1 MNSLSR
7 YTLNRVLVALIG
19 FVVLLAVPSPASA
32 DSFVVNTMD
41 DSNDSTC
48 DSNHCSLREA
58 INAANNNPGPDTISF
73 AGLDATGGDVTIQ
86 LNSFLNPLLDNGTTI
101 DGTTVPGYVSEPV
114 VNVVKGSGVI
124 EEGIAI
130 QGSNCIIR
138 GLSMAGFFGVQG
150 SPDPNPEDLIGGAIV
165 ITGSG
170 NIVEGN
176 VLGWGA
182 FPNSRGLWLSGAGNS
197 VIGNVISGN
206 TVGIHIT
213 GPNQVIQGN
222 QIGTDDS
229 GTVAI
234 PNTYGIY
241 DSLNSGGG
249 HVIGGVGAA
258 NRNVISGN
266 NKSGIYSRSDNNTI
280 QGNYV
285 GTNGSGTAGLG
296 NGSYGI
302 DIYSDNNIVGSP
314 GAGNLISGNGLRGL
328 GINSRD
334 YFNGNNIVQG
344 NKIGTDITGTNP
356 IPNIGPGIYCIEG
369 GGSTFGGLGS
379 GEGNIIAFN
388 LSVGALIEGD
398 NQYIVGNQIFSNV
411 GEGVVIN
418 GPSVISQ
425 NSIYDNGGIGIW
437 AHGGSATDPPILNS
451 NNWISGTACAGCVVE
466 IFLADPDP
474 TGAGE
479 GKEFLG
485 SVVATSNG
493 EFSMTLLNGFPF
505 CGQVTATATDS
516 RPRTSN
522 FSENVTVNCFKLGPY
537 YLIPIWTAI
546 IGICGALG
554 IFIRRRRP
562 EGMRFLVP
570 GSFAIGAVLGG
581 GLLLLANSLPMVIV
595 DFTPEQPVPYSG
607 QVPFCD
613 SYLDPAGSSPQDGAL
628 LEISGDIPLMW
639 TPAGDLPEGTLRWIV
654 ELVEVGVDGAFQTT
668 QQNNVPISAF
678 GITPGAGSS
687 YEWSLLGQ
695 RLLQDGETWLTF
707 CTQDERWVFSIEE
720 EVSEEPETEEEE
732 TEEPVCTSPLITALK
747 NMTCRKGPDQAY
759 EEAGYLLQGE
769 TAIPEGVSMDTF
781 WYWIP
786 NPDWLGYCFV
796 AGNGVH
802 AACVDGLPPI
812 AAPPLPT
819 ATPTQAACVP
829 TLGRSA
835 CNDAGGIWEAD
846 TDSCICP

>member
-1 MNSLSR
+1 MRSINHSAPFRIL
-7 YTLNRVLVALIG
+7 ALIG
-19 FVVLLAVPSPASA
+19 FIILLAFPSSASA
-32 DSFVVNTMD
+32 ESFVVNSTD
-41 DSNDSTC
+41 DNNDGQC
-48 DSNHCSLREA
+48 DGTHCSLREA
-58 INAANNNPGPDTISF
+58 INAANDNPGADTISF

-101 DGTTVPGYVSEPV
+101 DGTTVPGYVNEPV
-114 VNVVKGSGVI
+114 INIVKAAGVI
-124 EEGIAI
+124 DTGIAI
-130 QGSNCIIR
+130 QGSNCIVR
-138 GLSMAGFFGVQG
+138 GLSMAGFGTFSGG
-150 SPDPNPEDLIGGAIV
+150 PDPQPGDNTGGAIV
-165 ITGSG
+165 ISG
-170 NIVEGN
+170 PANLIEGN

-182 FPNSRGLWLSGAGNS
+182 WANSNGVWLASAGNS

-206 TVGIHIT
+206 VVGVFIT
-213 GPNQVIQGN
+213 GPNQIIQGN
-222 QIGTDDS
+222 QIGTDAS

-234 PNTYGIY
+234 PNTYGIV
-241 DSLNSGGG
+241 DSHSSGGG
-249 HVIGGVGAA
+249 HVIGGIGPA

-266 NKSGIYSRSDNNTI
+266 NKSGIHLQSNGNTI
-280 QGNYV
+280 QGNFI
-285 GTNGSGTAGLG
+285 GTNGAGTAALG
-296 NGSYGI
+296 NGGTGI
-302 DIYSDNNIVGSP
+302 GVYADNNVIGGP
-314 GAGNLISGNGLRGL
+314 GAGNLISGNGTHGL
-328 GINSRD
+328 NINSSPH
-334 YFNGNNIVQG
+334 NGNNLVQG

-356 IPNIGPGIYCIEG
+356 IPNMGHGIYYIEG

-388 LSVGALIEGD
+388 LYAGAFIEGSY
-398 NQYIVGNQIFSNV
+398 QYIVGNQIFSN
-411 GEGVVIN
+411 GGGGVYIN
-418 GPSVISQ
+418 SRSVISQ
-425 NSIYDNGGIGIW
+425 NSIYDNDNIGIW
-437 AHGGSATDPPILNS
+437 AQGSSATDPPILNS
-451 NNWISGTACAGCVVE
+451 NNWISGAACAGCVVE

-485 SVVATSNG
+485 SVVATNNG

-505 CGQVTATATDS
+505 CGQVTATATNSD
-516 RPRTSN
+516 PRTSQ

-537 YLIPIWTAI
+537 YLIPIWTFI

-554 IFIRRRRP
+554 IVIRRRRP

-581 GLLLLANSLPMVIV
+581 GLFLLANSLPNVIL

-607 QVPFCD
+607 QVPACD
-613 SYLDPAGSSPQDGAL
+613 SYIDPAGLSPQDGAL
-628 LEISGDIPLMW
+628 LELTGDIPLMW
-639 TPAGDLPEGTLRWIV
+639 TPADNVPEGMLRWVV
-654 ELVEVGVDGAFQTT
+654 ELVESSVDAGIQTT
-668 QQNNVPISAF
+668 QQNSVLISSF
-678 GITPGAGSS
+678 GMTPGAGSS

-707 CTQDERWVFSIEE
+707 CAQDERWVFSIEE
-720 EVSEEPETEEEE
+720 EVSEETETDGEE

-796 AGNGVH
+796 AGNGVQ
-802 AACVDGLPPI
+802 AECVDGLPPI

-819 ATPTQAACVP
+819 ATPTQAACLP
-829 TLGRSA
+829 TLDRSA
-835 CNDAGGIWEAD
+835 CNDAGGIWEVA
-846 TDSCICP
+846 TSTCICP